1 MSDDTSAV
9 SALRAT
15 AHPVRLRILSL
26 LTASAMSAADIAREL
41 DLTHANAS
49 YHLRVLA
56 DAGAVVEAGEEK
68 IRGGVAKRY
77 RHPWEEYDTRGGERG
92 AATRAEDG
100 EVYVRAVAE
109 ELVRRFRERAPQ
121 TPSMTTDAEMW
132 VTPEVWDEVRSLV
145 ERASTL
151 LHAEARPPR
160 TDGTLHVNLT
170 AAAFQLSADPSPI
183 APESRRVGP
192 EVTGR

>member
-1 MSDDTSAV
+1 MSDASSSV

-26 LTASAMSAADIAREL
+26 LTASALSAAEIAREL

-77 RHPWEEYDTRGGERG
+77 RHPWDDYRSTGRTSARP
-92 AATRAEDG
+92 EDG
-100 EVYVRAVAE
+100 QIYVRAMAE
-109 ELVRRFRERAPQ
+109 ELVRRFGQRSQ
-121 TPSMTTDAEMW
+121 DTPAMTTDAELW
-132 VTPEVWDEVRSLV
+132 VTPQVWEEVRSLV
-145 ERASTL
+145 KQASTL
-151 LHAEARPPR
+151 LHAEAQPPR

-170 AAAFQLSADPSPI
+170 AAAFQLDQSAMRPD
-183 APESRRVGP
+183 SRRVEP
-192 EVTGR
+192 EVTAR

>member
-1 MSDDTSAV
+1 MPDDTSAV

-56 DAGAVVEAGEEK
+56 EAGAVVEAGEEK

-77 RHPWEEYDTRGGERG
+77 RHPWNEYDPKG
-92 AATRAEDG
+92 ASGRSARPEDG
-100 EVYVRAVAE
+100 EVYVRAMAE
-109 ELVRRFRERAPQ
+109 ELVRRFRERARRSPA
-121 TPSMTTDAEMW
+121 MTTDAEMW
-132 VTPEVWDEVRSLV
+132 VTPEVWEEVRSLV
-145 ERASTL
+145 EQASTL
-151 LHAEARPPR
+151 LHAQAQPPR

-170 AAAFQLSADPSPI
+170 AAAFQLDPSPI
-183 APESRRVGP
+183 AQKTRRVGSK
-192 EVTGR
+192 VTTR

>member
-1 MSDDTSAV
+1 MSEDSHSV

-26 LTASAMSAADIAREL
+26 LTASALSAAEIAREL
-41 DLTHANAS
+41 GLTHANAS

-77 RHPWEEYDTRGGERG
+77 RHPWEQYRTEGRKSALPEDADVYI
-92 AATRAEDG
+92 RAI
-100 EVYVRAVAE
+100 AE
-109 ELVRRFRERAPQ
+109 ELVRRFGERARG
-121 TPSMTTDAEMW
+121 TRAMTTDAEMW
-132 VTPEVWDEVRSLV
+132 VTPEVWQQVVALV
-145 ERASTL
+145 SEASTL
-151 LHAEARPPR
+151 VHTEAQPPR
-160 TDGTLHVNLT
+160 TDGTIHVNLT
-170 AAAFQLSADPSPI
+170 AAAFQLSADPSPMQQD
-183 APESRRVGP
+183 SRRVAT

>member
-1 MSDDTSAV
+1 MADDTSSV

-26 LTASAMSAADIAREL
+26 LTASALSAAEIAREL

-56 DAGAVVEAGEEK
+56 EAGAIVEAGEEK
-68 IRGGVAKRY
+68 IRGGIAKRY
-77 RHPWEEYDTRGGERG
+77 RHPWEEYRTAGRISARP
-92 AATRAEDG
+92 EDG
-100 EVYVRAVAE
+100 QVYVRAIAE
-109 ELVRRFRERAPQ
+109 ELVRRFEQRVSH
-121 TPSMTTDAEMW
+121 TPAVTTDAEMW
-132 VTPEVWDEVRSLV
+132 VTPQVWEKVRSLV
-145 ERASTL
+145 EQASTL
-151 LHAEARPPR
+151 LHAEAQPPR
-160 TDGTLHVNLT
+160 TDGTMHVNLT

-183 APESRRVGP
+183 APESRRVAP

>member
-1 MSDDTSAV
+1 MSEENSSV

-26 LTASAMSAADIAREL
+26 LTASALSAAEIAREL

-77 RHPWEEYDTRGGERG
+77 RHPWDLYRTEGRKG
-92 AATRAEDG
+92 AGPEDG
-100 EVYVRAVAE
+100 DVYVRAMAE
-109 ELVRRFRERAPQ
+109 ELVRRFGERARG
-121 TPSMTTDAEMW
+121 TRGWTTDAEMW
-132 VTPEVWDEVRSLV
+132 VTPDVWQRVVALVEEASSLV
-145 ERASTL
+145 HT
-151 LHAEARPPR
+151 EAQPPR
-160 TDGTLHVNLT
+160 TAGTLHVNLT

-183 APESRRVGP
+183 QPDLRRVAP

>member
-1 MSDDTSAV
+1 MSDETSSV

-26 LTASAMSAADIAREL
+26 LTASALSAAEIAREL

-77 RHPWEEYDTRGGERG
+77 RHPWDEQPSTGRTSARP
-92 AATRAEDG
+92 EDG
-100 EVYVRAVAE
+100 QVYVRAMAE
-109 ELVRRFRERAPQ
+109 ELVRRFGQRAPH
-121 TPSMTTDAEMW
+121 TPAMTTDAELW
-132 VTPEVWDEVRSLV
+132 VTPQVWEEVRSLV
-145 ERASTL
+145 QQASTL
-151 LHAEARPPR
+151 LHAEAQPPR
-160 TDGTLHVNLT
+160 TDGTLQVNLT
-170 AAAFQLSADPSPI
+170 AAAFQLDQSPMR
-183 APESRRVGP
+183 PDSRRVGP
-192 EVTGR
+192 EVTAR

>member
-1 MSDDTSAV
+1 MSQHSSSV

-26 LTASAMSAADIAREL
+26 LTASALSAAEIAREL

-77 RHPWEEYDTRGGERG
+77 RHPWEQYRTGGREPARPG
-92 AATRAEDG
+92 DG
-100 EVYVRAVAE
+100 DVYVRAIAE
-109 ELVRRFRERAPQ
+109 ELVRRFAQRAQ
-121 TPSMTTDAEMW
+121 GSARAITTDAEMW
-132 VTPEVWDEVRSLV
+132 VTPAVWQQVVALV
-145 ERASTL
+145 
-151 LHAEARPPR
+151 AEASELVHTEAKPPR
-160 TDGTLHVNLT
+160 THGTIHVNLT
-170 AAAFQLSADPSPI
+170 AAAFQLADPSPVH
-183 APESRRVGP
+183 PESRRVAG

>member
-1 MSDDTSAV
+1 MTEDTSSV

-26 LTASAMSAADIAREL
+26 LTGSALSAAEIAREL
-41 DLTHANAS
+41 GLTHANAS

-77 RHPWEEYDTRGGERG
+77 RHPWEEYRTEGRRS
-92 AATRAEDG
+92 ARPEDG
-100 EVYVRAVAE
+100 LVYIRAMAE
-109 ELVRRFRERAPQ
+109 ELVRRFADREPG
-121 TPSMTTDAEMW
+121 TPAMTTDAELW
-132 VTPEVWDEVRSLV
+132 VTPEVWQEVRSLV
-145 ERASTL
+145 EQASL
-151 LHAEARPPR
+151 MLHGAAQPPR
-160 TDGTLHVNLT
+160 AAGTVHVNFT
-170 AAAFQLSADPSPI
+170 AAAFRLSADPSPMQ
-183 APESRRVGP
+183 PGPRRVDA

>member
-1 MSDDTSAV
+1 MPDDTSAV

-56 DAGAVVEAGEEK
+56 EAGAVVEAGEEK

-77 RHPWEEYDTRGGERG
+77 RHPWNEYDPKGESGRS
-92 AATRAEDG
+92 ARPEDG
-100 EVYVRAVAE
+100 EVYVRAMAE
-109 ELVRRFRERAPQ
+109 ELVRRFRERARRSPA
-121 TPSMTTDAEMW
+121 MTTDAEMW
-132 VTPEVWDEVRSLV
+132 VTPEVWEEVRSLV
-145 ERASTL
+145 EQASTL
-151 LHAEARPPR
+151 LHAEAKPPR

-170 AAAFQLSADPSPI
+170 AAAFQLDPSPI
-183 APESRRVGP
+183 AQKTRRVARK
-192 EVTGR
+192 VTDR